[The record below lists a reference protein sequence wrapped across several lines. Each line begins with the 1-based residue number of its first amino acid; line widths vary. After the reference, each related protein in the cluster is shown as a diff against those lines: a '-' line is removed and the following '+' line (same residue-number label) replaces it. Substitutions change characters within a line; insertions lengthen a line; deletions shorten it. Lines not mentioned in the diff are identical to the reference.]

1 MLFDVAVNKFE
12 TIVEVWDQIVGN
24 DSWKLNIFRA
34 LNDWEVDL
42 VVNLLNVLQKES
54 VAIELDKV
62 SWKGMT
68 CARSFSVWDFEST
81 ESGNNFFVS
90 S

>member
-12 TIVEVWDQIVGN
+12 TVVEVWDQIVGN
-24 DSWKLNIFRA
+24 SSWKLNFFRA

-62 SWKGMT
+62 S
-68 CARSFSVWDFEST
+68 
-81 ESGNNFFVS
+81 
-90 S
+90 